1 MATVRYEI
9 NKGETEFQITES
21 AGLATV
27 NKNIEL
33 TYDAAVITE
42 KDQVIRALEMII
54 NRILKDNFPL

>member
-1 MATVRYEI
+1 LKL